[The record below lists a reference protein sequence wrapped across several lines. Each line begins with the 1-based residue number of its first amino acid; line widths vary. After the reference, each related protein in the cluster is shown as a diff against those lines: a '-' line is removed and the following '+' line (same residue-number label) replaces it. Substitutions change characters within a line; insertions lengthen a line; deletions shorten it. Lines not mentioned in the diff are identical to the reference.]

1 MYRVSPATGLPAG
14 AGEPAIWEGYKPGT
28 EPGSDPMPELPR
40 PDDQIDGAPRDTVA
54 VAPVAASP
62 GASGAPGQ
70 PSFAAPAADAPA
82 GGTGGLY

>member
-28 EPGSDPMPELPR
+28 EPGQRPRCRNLQPARRSIADARASPWRRCGEPAGAGDPGPPSAHPR
-40 PDDQIDGAPRDTVA
+40 PI
-54 VAPVAASP
+54 
-62 GASGAPGQ
+62 
-70 PSFAAPAADAPA
+70 DAPA